1 MFNSIIK
8 KLCLINN
15 ILILNFYDFT
25 GDWTFQYKITFNDIT
40 NLMKEKE
47 SNKLK
52 NYEVSSFSRKLNVLF
67 CYYNELGD
75 GFSFVNSDKKE
86 ENKN

>member
-1 MFNSIIK
+1 
-8 KLCLINN
+8 
-15 ILILNFYDFT
+15 
-25 GDWTFQYKITFNDIT
+25 
-40 NLMKEKE
+40 MKEKE
-47 SNKLK
+47 SNKPK

-86 ENKN
+86 ENKNWRW

>member
-1 MFNSIIK
+1 
-8 KLCLINN
+8 
-15 ILILNFYDFT
+15 
-25 GDWTFQYKITFNDIT
+25 
-40 NLMKEKE
+40 MKEKE

-75 GFSFVNSDKKE
+75 EFSFVNSDKKE
-86 ENKN
+86 ENKNWRWYKYYNFYKYSFYGKNLSW